1 MSEPVNRPPLVYVF
15 QRRQIVKIRAASL
28 DLATREAEASD
39 VWSVGEISLIDVVEE

>member
-1 MSEPVNRPPLVYVF
+1 MSASPGKPSLVYVF